1 MNMFKYMVDSA
12 RKLSTK
18 EVQDCVDQVMRITG
32 KTKWAVLG
40 DMALCAFRHQA
51 GYHDY
56 TIFGMY
62 DMTEEQRKNIL
73 TRGKN
78 QQYIEALNPPE
89 DRHYFENK
97 TEFLK
102 LFARESGREFL
113 DLTNATFDDFEA
125 FFQRHGQM
133 IAKPEAGLWGRD
145 VEKVDPEEEGSVV
158 ALYNRLKTGGQ
169 TLIEEVLEQHVAV
182 DALYP
187 DAVNTVRMV
196 TMTDDKGSP
205 HLLYAA
211 MRLGRSGSV
220 IDNFHSGGLIV
231 PIDLKKGHLV
241 GVAANQQGEFFESHP
256 DTGIRFDGYFLP
268 YWKELLALTSKV
280 TKKVPSIRF
289 VGWDLA
295 ITPKGPV
302 LVAGTPTP
310 GHDIY
315 QLVPQ
320 NPNKEGMLPIF
331 DAAVPYEWV
340 KNGNKE

>member
-1 MNMFKYMVDSA
+1 MNWFQYAFESLK
-12 RKLSTK
+12 KLNAQEIK
-18 EVQDCVDQVMRITG
+18 ACIELVEQRTG
-32 KTKWAVLG
+32 KSKAMILW

-78 QQYIEALNPPE
+78 RQYIEALNDPN

-97 TEFLK
+97 SEFLN
-102 LFARESGREFL
+102 LFAKESGRDFL
-113 DLTNATFDDFEA
+113 DISNATFDDFNA
-125 FFQRHGQM
+125 FFQKHGQM
-133 IAKPEAGLWGRD
+133 IAKPEAGLAGKD
-145 VEKVDPEEEGSVV
+145 VEKVDPEEEGSIV

-196 TMTDDKGSP
+196 TITDEHHAP
-205 HLLYAA
+205 HLIYAA

-220 IDNFHSGGLIV
+220 IDNFHSGGLIC
-231 PIDLKKGHLV
+231 PIDMKKGVLI
-241 GVAANQQGEFFESHP
+241 GPAASQAGEAFESHP
-256 DTGIRFDGYFLP
+256 DTGIHFDGYFLP
-268 YWKELLALTSKV
+268 YWKELLTLTAKA
-280 TKKVPSIRF
+280 TQKVPGVRF

-302 LVAGTPTP
+302 FVAATTTP

-315 QLVPQ
+315 QLVAQ
-320 NPNKEGMLPIF
+320 NPDKKGMLPVF

-340 KNGNKE
+340 KSKK

>member
-1 MNMFKYMVDSA
+1 MNWFQYAINSFK
-12 RKLSTK
+12 KLHTQDVK
-18 EVQDCVDQVMRITG
+18 DCVTYVEQKTG
-32 KTKWAVLG
+32 KSKAMILW

-78 QQYIEALNPPE
+78 QQYIEALNDPN

-97 TEFLK
+97 SEFLE
-102 LFARESGREFL
+102 LFADEIGRDYL
-113 DLTNATFDDFEA
+113 DISNATFDDFNA
-125 FFQRHGQM
+125 FFEKHGQM
-133 IAKPEAGLWGRD
+133 IAKPEAGLGGKD
-145 VEKVDPEEEGSVV
+145 VEKVDPKEEGSVV

-169 TLIEEVLEQHVAV
+169 TLIEEVLEQHAAL

-196 TMTDDKGSP
+196 TITDEHNAP
-205 HLLYAA
+205 HLIYAA

-220 IDNFHSGGLIV
+220 IDNFHSGGLIC
-231 PIDLKKGHLV
+231 PIDLKKGVLI
-241 GVAANQQGEFFESHP
+241 GPAASQDGEAFESHP
-256 DTGIRFDGYFLP
+256 DTGIHFDGYFLP
-268 YWKELLALTSKV
+268 YWKELLALTAKA
-280 TKKVPSIRF
+280 TQKVPGVRF

-315 QLVPQ
+315 QLVAQ
-320 NPNKEGMLPIF
+320 NPDKKGMLPVF

-340 KNGNKE
+340 KMKK

>member
-1 MNMFKYMVDSA
+1 MNMFKYLVDSVK
-12 RKLSTK
+12 KLNNEDFK
-18 EVQDCVDQVMRITG
+18 KCLDRVNLATG
-32 KTKWAVLG
+32 KSDPAIIW
-40 DMALCAFRHQA
+40 DMVLCALRHRA
-51 GYHDY
+51 GYTDY

-62 DMTEEQRKNIL
+62 DMTEEERRNVL
-73 TRGKN
+73 TREKN
-78 QQYIEALNPPE
+78 QQYIEALNKPE

-102 LFARESGREFL
+102 LFSKEIGREFL
-113 DLTNATFDDFEA
+113 DLTNATYDDFEA
-125 FFQRHGQM
+125 FFQKHGQM
-133 IAKPEAGLWGRD
+133 IAKPEEGLWGKD
-145 VEKVDPEEEGSVV
+145 VEKVDPGEEEGAL

-169 TLIEEVLEQHVAV
+169 TLIEEVLEQHVAL

-187 DAVNTVRMV
+187 GGVNTVRMV
-196 TMTDDKGSP
+196 TMTDDKGAP

-231 PIDLKKGHLV
+231 PIDIKKGKLI
-241 GVAANQQGEFFESHP
+241 GVAATRDGESFETHP
-256 DTGIRFDGYFLP
+256 DTGIKFDGYFLP
-268 YWKELLALTSKV
+268 YWKELLALTAEA
-280 TKKVPSIRF
+280 TQKVPGVRF

-320 NPNKEGMLPIF
+320 NPEKKGMLPVF
-331 DAAVPYEWV
+331 DAAVPYETV
-340 KNGNKE
+340 KNFKKE

>member
-1 MNMFKYMVDSA
+1 MNMFQFFVQSVM
-12 RKLSTK
+12 KLRTK
-18 EVQDCVDQVMRITG
+18 DVRDCLERVHHVTG
-32 KTKWAVLG
+32 RSKASILL
-40 DMALCAFRHQA
+40 DMALCGLRHQA
-51 GYHDY
+51 GYYDY

-62 DMTEEQRKNIL
+62 DMTEDQRKQVL

-78 QQYIEALNPPE
+78 QQYIEALNKPE

-97 TEFLK
+97 TEFIEFFSK
-102 LFARESGREFL
+102 ESGREYL

-125 FFQRHGQM
+125 FFQKHGQM

-145 VEKVDPEEEGSVV
+145 VEKVDPGEEGGIL

-169 TLIEEVLEQHVAV
+169 TLIEEVLEQHVAI
-182 DALYP
+182 DALYSG
-187 DAVNTVRMV
+187 AVNTVRLV
-196 TMTDDKGSP
+196 TMTDDNGAP
-205 HLLYAA
+205 HLLYGA

-231 PIDLKKGHLV
+231 PIDLKKGTLT
-241 GVAANQQGEFFESHP
+241 GVAATQAGEAFENHP
-256 DTGIRFDGYFLP
+256 DSGIKFDGYFLP
-268 YWKELLALTSKV
+268 YWKEVLTLTAKA
-280 TKKVPSIRF
+280 TQKVPSIRL

-315 QLVPQ
+315 QLVAQ
-320 NPNKEGMLPIF
+320 NPEKKGMLPVF
-331 DAAVPYEWV
+331 DAAVPYESV
-340 KNGNKE
+340 KNFKKD